1 METNIPP
8 ELRERFEKIYAEVLT
23 KEPSLINGFMEAMHS
38 AYQLDRSEWVS
49 VEDRLPETE
58 SVILVYT
65 ISEYIQTAYL
75 EASSRLW
82 VGIGNYRQPKVTH
95 WMPLPQKPL

>member
-1 METNIPP
+1 M
-8 ELRERFEKIYAEVLT
+8 Y
-23 KEPSLINGFMEAMHS
+23 S
-38 AYQLDRSEWVS
+38 AYQLDRGEWVS
-49 VEDRLPETE
+49 VEDRLPEYQ

-65 ISEYIQTAYL
+65 ISEYTQTAYL

-95 WMPLPQKPL
+95 WMPLPQPPNQK